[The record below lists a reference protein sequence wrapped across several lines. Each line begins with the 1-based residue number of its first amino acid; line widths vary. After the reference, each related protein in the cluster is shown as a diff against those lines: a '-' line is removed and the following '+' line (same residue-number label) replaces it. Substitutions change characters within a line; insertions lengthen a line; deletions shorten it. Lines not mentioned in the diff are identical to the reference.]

1 MIIWTLL
8 KAFNDKSIILL
19 FYYYEFWRISKY
31 PLPVTKDPTAPPIAR
46 HDPIHEASSSVIDNP
61 NSSCLSF
68 DIRVADNPILQ
79 PHPNVE
85 EAAAKVAK
93 ICQHTGDTTIVSRY
107 VYDVRNL

>member
-1 MIIWTLL
+1 MS
-8 KAFNDKSIILL
+8 KS
-19 FYYYEFWRISKY
+19 

-68 DIRVADNPILQ
+68 DISVADNPILQ

-85 EAAAKVAK
+85 EAAAKVAR
-93 ICQHTGDTTIVSRY
+93 IFQHTGDTTIVSIPY
-107 VYDVRNL
+107 KGSTKTFWVDLVSIFDVRNL